1 LAALMDSAPLL
12 TISLLV
18 GYLFGSLPLA
28 DRISRRRGVD
38 IFASGT
44 GLAGA
49 SNVRRSVGKYT
60 AGVVLLGDLAKGVLA
75 VISARVLGI
84 DDAWI
89 ILVATATVV
98 GHWHSVF
105 AGFRGGDGLATLGGI
120 VIALFPLYGLIAA
133 VVATAVALGAQKAPY
148 TSLMG
153 IVFGYTTLAALGFAY
168 ELDLGLILG
177 IGGLVALVLARA
189 TKSNLRRR
197 RFEELEEYPDAIGA
211 TEQPRS

>member
-1 LAALMDSAPLL
+1 MDSAPLL

-28 DRISRRRGVD
+28 DRISRRHGVD

-60 AGVVLLGDLAKGVLA
+60 AGVVLVGDLAKGVLA
-75 VISARVLGI
+75 VISARVLGVN
-84 DDAWI
+84 DAWI

-105 AGFRGGDGLATLGGI
+105 AGFRGMDLPLGFQRMNAGGI
-120 VIALFPLYGLIAA
+120 
-133 VVATAVALGAQKAPY
+133 QQ
-148 TSLMG
+148 
-153 IVFGYTTLAALGFAY
+153 
-168 ELDLGLILG
+168 
-177 IGGLVALVLARA
+177 
-189 TKSNLRRR
+189 
-197 RFEELEEYPDAIGA
+197 A
-211 TEQPRS
+211 TETVRKLAVLEHNPAG